1 MARILNLEAYPFAET
16 ISDLSYLVGTDAT
29 DNKETK
35 NFKIEDLKTH
45 ILPDPLTPGTFENAT
60 VVVGSDGQISSVTQG
75 ASGSSKWSFSPNGS
89 DIYRNSNVG
98 IGDFSAADPAEA
110 LEVQGKVQVSG
121 ADAEFVGDIRGAI
134 RFKAQAGEQ
143 LSKGDAVYI
152 SGISGNTPIVEKA
165 DASDANKM
173 PAFGLAYADTLANGP
188 VEVLTFGTLSNIDT
202 SSYSLGDVLYV
213 SNTAGQL
220 TNTPPTGEANLLQNI
235 GKVERVQASSGAI
248 KVGGAGRTNATPNL
262 NQGSLFIGNASN
274 QSSTLAIGGANTFLK
289 SDGTTAAWS
298 NINNSDVTGAV
309 QISPTPANNEVAVW
323 TNGTTLEGD
332 GNFTWNGVTL
342 EVANADHYSRVHPD
356 YLYQL
361 NESEDANLLLYTK
374 SSGTSVGSEIVFGR
388 WDGTV
393 GSESPLINGQL
404 ISAQRMSG
412 SYDTALP
419 TNITTGA
426 LIEVRAAE
434 DWTTTDQGVR
444 YSIDT
449 NALGETTPTE
459 RFAIESDGSTT
470 IKGGLEVTSSKID
483 AVSVIHNTSS
493 TTNIGVDVT
502 MTTDTNALNSY
513 GHRAI
518 VNAAAGG
525 NGYGGFFQTSQTASP
540 KSAFGVYGKAGG
552 GGDLGGASYGGFHY
566 VEVSGTDSS
575 GGTIHGSKAQVTVNT
590 TGTHTSTIF
599 GVASDINYDKAGGTL
614 GTAAGFHHSGAVV
627 NTGTIQDAYG
637 IYLGDNI
644 AGTNGTIDSS
654 WGVYQVGADDKN
666 YFTGQLQ
673 LIHTSGIAGQFLK
686 AVDAAG
692 NAEWADVPSGV
703 TATSGAATQIA
714 VFDGTD
720 SIVGDSDL
728 TFGSGILKLEGNG
741 LVDLQISSAG
751 TSKPRMDFIQ
761 SRGTLTSPTATANG
775 DTLGITNYFG
785 YNGTVEKNAGV
796 IELKAS
802 ENWSDVVGSQTNG
815 SLMSFRTVTNGSTS
829 LTEKYLIDGDGNHTF
844 TGKLGIGTAPDST
857 KGLNLSTT
865 GAFGGFFENTGAN
878 SSNYGVY
885 GRATGAGSS
894 KNIGG
899 YFISTSNQSQ
909 NIGLAVEA
917 GLGAVATFNNEV
929 GVAIGVKG
937 SVSGG
942 KDAYGTLSN
951 IILDSSWSG
960 GVVEG
965 HKTEI
970 TSNVPGTVGT
980 MRGASYILDATSGF
994 ILDMMGIDIDLT
1006 NSGATG
1012 QNAYGIKIQGIAGT
1026 WTGDKYAIYQTGAN
1040 DKNYFAGSIQSDSQ
1054 IYSSIQAAS
1063 TPTTAQTIDWN
1074 DGNVAIVDLGSATG
1088 NVTLTLN
1095 NPKAGASYF
1104 IKIIQ
1109 GPNLVDI
1116 TFPTTVKFAGNSTQP
1131 YVLDVTATDN
1141 AIDAVALT
1149 CISDTGTVEYLAN
1162 VSQNY
1167 G

>member
-60 VVVGSDGQISSVTQG
+60 VVVDSDGQISSVTQG
-75 ASGSSKWSFSPNGS
+75 ASGSSKWSFSPNSS

-110 LEVQGKVQVSG
+110 LEVQGKIQVSG

-165 DASDANKM
+165 DSSDAAKM

-213 SNTAGQL
+213 STTAGQL
-220 TNTPPTGEANLLQNI
+220 TNTPPAGEANLLQNI
-235 GKVERVQASSGAI
+235 GKVERVQASSGSI

-262 NQGSLFIGNASN
+262 NQGSLFIGDASS

-298 NINNSDVTGAV
+298 NINNSDVTGSV

-332 GNFTWNGVTL
+332 SNFTWNGVTL

-356 YLYQL
+356 YFLQL
-361 NESEDANLLLYTK
+361 NESADANLLLYTK
-374 SSGTSVGSEIVFGR
+374 SAGTSVGSEIVFGR
-388 WDGTV
+388 WNGTV

-434 DWTTTDQGVR
+434 NWTTTDQGVR

-449 NALGETTPTE
+449 NALGETSPTE

-470 IKGGLEVTSSKID
+470 IKGGLEVISTKSRGIDLTHSPSNTGTAIGYNLDLVGNANTGTAYGFYSK
-483 AVSVIHNTSS
+483 VNTLS
-493 TTNIGVDVT
+493 
-502 MTTDTNALNSY
+502 
-513 GHRAI
+513 
-518 VNAAAGG
+518 GG
-525 NGYGGFFQTSQTASP
+525 NAYGAWFRVLGSDGA
-540 KSAFGVYGKAGG
+540 AFGSYNTVQGG
-552 GGDLGGASYGGFHY
+552 VGGASYGAY
-566 VEVSGTDSS
+566 NLVSIEGTNTS
-575 GGTIHGSKAQVTVNT
+575 GGTMYGSQNVVGISTS
-590 TGTHTSTIF
+590 GTHGGSIV
-599 GVASDINYDKAGGTL
+599 GSSVDINYNKVGGTL
-614 GTAAGFHHSGAVV
+614 TNAYGFYSTGIVCDDSGATVQ
-627 NTGTIQDAYG
+627 NAYG
-637 IYLGDNI
+637 VYLGDN
-644 AGTNGTIDSS
+644 AGDGTIIDSY
-654 WGVYQVGADDKN
+654 GVYQVGTDDKN
-666 YFTGQLQ
+666 YFGGQLQ
-673 LIHTSGIAGQFLK
+673 LNHTSGIAGQFLK

-728 TFGSGILKLEGNG
+728 TFGSGILKLERNG

-751 TSKPRMDFIQ
+751 TSEPRMDFIQ

-796 IELKAS
+796 IELRAS

-894 KNIGG
+894 GNFGG
-899 YFISTSNQSQ
+899 YFISNSNQSQ

-917 GLGAVATFNNEV
+917 GSGGVISFNNEV

-942 KDAYGTLSN
+942 RDAYGTLSN

-1026 WTGDKYAIYQTGAN
+1026 WGGDKYAIYQTGAN

-1054 IYSSIQAAS
+1054 IYSTIQSTTVAATS
-1063 TPTTAQTIDWN
+1063 STIDWN
-1074 DGNVAIVDLGSATG
+1074 DGNVAVLELGGSTSD
-1088 NVTLTLN
+1088 VTLTLT
-1095 NPKAGASYF
+1095 NPKAGASYL
-1104 IKIIQ
+1104 IKIVQ
-1109 GPNLVDI
+1109 GASLVDVI
-1116 TFPTTVKFAGNSTQP
+1116 FPSTVKFAGETAP
-1131 YVLDVTATDN
+1131 YTLDVTATDN
-1141 AIDAVALT
+1141 AIDVVALT
-1149 CISDTGTVEYLAN
+1149 CISDSGTVEYLAN